1 MPIPFH
7 SATDYLWQF
16 QRLLPRGRVWHRGWG
31 TIEDAHLLTLM
42 PTWAALDA
50 RAGDL
55 VGDAFPCTTV
65 ELLPEWEATLGLPD
79 PCVQPPLSTLQQ
91 RQAAVCAKFVARGG
105 SSRDYFIQI
114 AASMGYEITIATF
127 RPFQASHNAAG
138 QPLYGPEWAFTWHIT
153 VTATTAAITWFSAS
167 VSRANEPLAS
177 FSDQTM
183 LCLFEA
189 LKPAHTTIIW
199 NLEGA

>member
-31 TIEDAHLLTLM
+31 TPQAAHLLTLM

-50 RAGDL
+50 RAGQL
-55 VGDAFPCTTV
+55 IPDAFPCSTV
-65 ELLPEWEATLGLPD
+65 ELLPEWELTLGLPD
-79 PCVQPPLSTLQQ
+79 PCVQPPLSTVQQ

-105 SSRDYFIQI
+105 QTRDYFIQI
-114 AASMGYEITIATF
+114 AESLGYTITIETF
-127 RPFQASHNAAG
+127 RPFEASRNAAN
-138 QPLYGPEWAFTWHIT
+138 QPLYGPEWAFAWRIT
-153 VTATTAAITWFSAS
+153 VHATLAIVWFSAS
-167 VSRANEPLAS
+167 VSHANEPLAT
-177 FSDQTM
+177 FGDETLRCM
-183 LCLFEA
+183 FEA

-199 NLEGA
+199 VYE

>member
-1 MPIPFH
+1 MIPVH

-31 TIEDAHLLTLM
+31 TTQAAHLLTLM

-50 RAGDL
+50 RAGEL
-55 VGDAFPCTTV
+55 IPDAFPCTTT

-105 SSRDYFIQI
+105 QSREYFIGI
-114 AASMGYEITIATF
+114 AASLGYEIEIETF
-127 RPFQASHNAAG
+127 TPFYASHGTANE
-138 QPLYGPEWAFTWHIT
+138 PLNGPEWAFAWQVT
-153 VTATTAAITWFSAS
+153 VHSALQVTYFRASAS
-167 VSRANEPLAS
+167 SANDPLTV
-177 FSDQTM
+177 FGDET
-183 LCLFEA
+183 LRCIFEA

-199 NLEGA
+199 IYE